1 MFRTV
6 LNPHRQKPALQRSH
20 KVQDSQ
26 SNKSAQEAPEE
37 DQDEELEPAP
47 TDFRRHLVIFILML
61 AVIVVA
67 WILSWASGNS

>member
-1 MFRTV
+1 M
-6 LNPHRQKPALQRSH
+6 
-20 KVQDSQ
+20 QDSQ